1 MVTLYE
7 IKTFCGTKEELP
19 FPEPGDVID
28 DNVQRRLDTGPLT
41 RGEIQDVH
49 IPYLLW
55 KQKLSTLKND
65 SKYLNQWY
73 EILF

>member
-49 IPYLLW
+49 IPYLL
-55 KQKLSTLKND
+55 
-65 SKYLNQWY
+65 
-73 EILF
+73 